1 MPQFVFRELDTLEQY
16 RSVLVTHFSICLFD
30 VASWLNSGYTFSA
43 IIQLKGC
50 YALFSAHPKNKY
62 VTSLCLGTGV
72 VNFDH
77 YIKGVFARFPHS
89 EVTIF
94 PWVINKYIN
103 TLFEIRYFTKL
114 VSKRHFLAHKRF
126 TEMGL

>member
-1 MPQFVFRELDTLEQY
+1 MPF
-16 RSVLVTHFSICLFD
+16 FSE
-30 VASWLNSGYTFSA
+30 
-43 IIQLKGC
+43 
-50 YALFSAHPKNKY
+50 HPKNKY
-62 VTSLCLGTGV
+62 MMSLCLGTGV

-77 YIKGVFARFPHS
+77 YIKGVFARFPRS

-114 VSKRHFLAHKRF
+114 VSKGIFWLINILLKWGYNLYTPSRNF
-126 TEMGL
+126 

>member
-1 MPQFVFRELDTLEQY
+1 MPF
-16 RSVLVTHFSICLFD
+16 FSEH
-30 VASWLNSGYTFSA
+30 S
-43 IIQLKGC
+43 
-50 YALFSAHPKNKY
+50 KNKY
-62 VTSLCLGTGV
+62 MMSLCLGTG

-77 YIKGVFARFPHS
+77 YIKGVFARFPCS

-114 VSKRHFLAHKRF
+114 VSQRHFLAHKHF

>member
-1 MPQFVFRELDTLEQY
+1 MPF
-16 RSVLVTHFSICLFD
+16 FSE
-30 VASWLNSGYTFSA
+30 
-43 IIQLKGC
+43 
-50 YALFSAHPKNKY
+50 HPKNKY
-62 VTSLCLGTGV
+62 MMSLCLRTGV

-77 YIKGVFARFPHS
+77 YIKGVFARFPRS

-114 VSKRHFLAHKRF
+114 VSKGIFWLINILLKWGYNLYTPSRNFKDILCFVCKSSFPFSSVAVFPQSCTLSKTLLKDSTCF
-126 TEMGL
+126 C